1 MKFLILTV
9 GKGKFPF
16 FQQAVEHYQKNI
28 SHSAE
33 IEILELKDMD
43 SLIEKEADAMMAA
56 LEKRKILG
64 DGKNRLLVL
73 DERGKKYTSEKFS
86 KEIEKWGDEGVNRI
100 VFVIGGA
107 FGVHQKLKE
116 KAHAMLSLSD
126 FTFPHDLARVLLLEQ
141 VYRALQIQAGSKY
154 HHA

>member
-1 MKFLILTV
+1 MKFLVLTV

-16 FQQAVEHYQKNI
+16 FQKAVEHYQKNI

-43 SLIEKEADAMMAA
+43 SLLEKEADAMIAA
-56 LEKRKILG
+56 LEKRKIWG
-64 DGKNRLLVL
+64 DGKNRILVL
-73 DERGKKYTSEKFS
+73 DEKGKQFTSEKFAS
-86 KEIEKWGDEGVNRI
+86 TLEKWGDEGVNRVVFI
-100 VFVIGGA
+100 VGGA
-107 FGVHQKLKE
+107 FGIHKKLKE
-116 KAHAMLSLSD
+116 KAYAQLSLSD